1 MTINKKF
8 EDLLKR
14 NEEKFERG
22 RQFLKDQKYL
32 VEVQTEGF
40 QWGTDNLMVEES
52 VYIKSMNL
60 DELIQNL
67 GFLHKP
73 YKSPPLGLTEQE
85 AEEVPFEE
93 YEWGIHKSV
102 VILQPTKGEN

>member
-1 MTINKKF
+1 MTKNKKL
-8 EDLLKR
+8 EDQLKR
-14 NEEKFERG
+14 NKFQFERG
-22 RQFLKDQKYL
+22 KMFLKNQRYL
-32 VEVQTEGF
+32 VRVETEGF

-102 VILQPTKGEN
+102 VILQPTKEEK